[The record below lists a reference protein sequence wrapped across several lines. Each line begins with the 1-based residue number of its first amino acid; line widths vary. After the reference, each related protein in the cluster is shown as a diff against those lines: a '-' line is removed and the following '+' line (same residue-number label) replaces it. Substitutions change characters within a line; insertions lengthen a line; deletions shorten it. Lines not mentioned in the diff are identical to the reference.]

1 MEATGLEHKQKQN
14 SQPRIPRWVG
24 AAVFGFSSSL
34 LRSLWDFNLVS
45 SLLWASLIFP
55 LVEIAEPSPIRKRLR
70 AAFVAG
76 LTITSL
82 ILTTLKLPH
91 LLSSFIPAYLAQG
104 VSIFAL
110 LVFVYCLMKFDG
122 NAPTKLRTWVMI
134 SAGASVLWG
143 GGWWLI
149 PIIHQRWQW

>member
-14 SQPRIPRWVG
+14 SQSRVPKWV
-24 AAVFGFSSSL
+24 ATAIFGFFSSM
-34 LRSLWDFNLVS
+34 LRSLSDFNLVS

-55 LVEIAEPSPIRKRLR
+55 LVEIAEPGPIRKRLR
-70 AAFVAG
+70 SASVAW

-82 ILTTLKLPH
+82 ILTTLKLPR
-91 LLSSFIPAYLAQG
+91 LLSSFMPGYLAQG

-110 LVFVYCLMKFDG
+110 LLFVYCLMKFDG
-122 NAPTKLRTWVMI
+122 NEPTKLRTWVII
-134 SAGASVLWG
+134 SASTSALWG
-143 GGWWLI
+143 AGWWLI